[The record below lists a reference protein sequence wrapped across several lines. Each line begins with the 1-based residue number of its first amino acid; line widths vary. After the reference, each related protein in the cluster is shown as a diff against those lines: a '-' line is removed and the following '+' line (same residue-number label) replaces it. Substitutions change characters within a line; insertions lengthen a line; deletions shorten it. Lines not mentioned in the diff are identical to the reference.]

1 VTLSFALIAN
11 AVATGLLL
19 GGFLAAVA
27 AGATISLGLLDIAN
41 IAHPAF
47 VVVGA
52 YCAFVLNQR
61 FGVDPLVACVVL
73 APPFYLAGAVLYQ
86 IYHLAFERRGNDAM
100 RGLAFFFG
108 LMFVAEVLLI
118 VQFGVD
124 YRYSEAAYTAT
135 TLKLGPIGLPL
146 RLVIP
151 FLGSL
156 VLLATAQLFLRRTF
170 VGRAILGV
178 SQDPTALKLMGADP
192 IRLKRIAFALSIALA
207 GSAGALLLIVQ
218 PVEPSI
224 GREFIGRVFAI
235 AVLGGMGS
243 LPGAWIAAV
252 LLGVIEN
259 LTSVFAGA
267 SWSPA
272 IAFGFLL
279 LTLAFRPS
287 GILGRR

>member
-1 VTLSFALIAN
+1 MTFSFDLIAN
-11 AVATGLLL
+11 AMVTGLLL
-19 GGFLAAVA
+19 GGFLAAIA

-47 VVVGA
+47 VVIGA

-61 FGVDPLVACVVL
+61 FGVDPLIACVVL
-73 APPFYLAGAVLYQ
+73 APVFYVAGALLYQ
-86 IYHLAFERRGNDAM
+86 VYHYAFERRGDDAM

-118 VQFGVD
+118 VKFGVD
-124 YRYSEAAYTAT
+124 YRYSDTSYAT
-135 TLKLGPIGLPL
+135 TTLQLGPIGLPL

-151 FLGSL
+151 FLASL
-156 VLLATAQLFLRRTF
+156 VLLGAAQLFLRRTF

-178 SQDPTALKLMGADP
+178 SQDPIALRLMGANP
-192 IRLKRIAFALSIALA
+192 VRLKRIAFGLSIALA
-207 GSAGALLLIVQ
+207 GSAGALLLIVE

-243 LPGAWIAAV
+243 LPGAWVAAV

-267 SWSPA
+267 SWAPA
-272 IAFGFLL
+272 VAFGFLL

-287 GILGRR
+287 GLLGRR

>member
-1 VTLSFALIAN
+1 LILSFDLLSN
-11 AVATGLLL
+11 AVLSGLLL
-19 GGFLAAVA
+19 GGFYAAVA
-27 AGATISLGLLDIAN
+27 AGATISFGLLDVAN

-47 VVVGA
+47 VVFGA
-52 YCAFVLNQR
+52 YAAFVVNQ
-61 FGVDPLVACVVL
+61 GLGLDPI
-73 APPFYLAGAVLYQ
+73 LAGVLLSPLFYAAGLMLYQ
-86 IYHLAFERRGNDAM
+86 IYHFSFERRGNDAM

-108 LMFVAEVLLI
+108 LMFIGEVLLI
-118 VQFGVD
+118 MLFGVD
-124 YRYSEAAYTAT
+124 YRYAAATYTSS
-135 TLKLGPIGLPL
+135 TLHFGPLGLPL

-151 FLGSL
+151 FVGSL
-156 VLLATAQLFLRRTF
+156 ALLGGAQIFLTRTF

-178 SQDPTALKLMGADP
+178 SQDPVAIRLMGANP
-192 IRLKRIAFALSIALA
+192 VRLKGIAFGLSIVLA
-207 GSAGALLLIVQ
+207 GLAGALLIIVE

-243 LPGAWIAAV
+243 LPGTLIAAV

-259 LTSVFAGA
+259 LTSVLIGA

-272 IAFGFLL
+272 VSFSFLL

-287 GILGRR
+287 GLLGR